1 MDDVVISVE
10 NISKSFG
17 GVNALQQVSM
27 TVRRGEI
34 HCLAGENGS
43 GKSTLIKVISGYYR
57 PDSGT
62 IRIDGR
68 TFTSLTPAESIR
80 HGVQVI
86 YQDFSLFPN
95 LSVME
100 NLALNAE
107 VARGSHL
114 VSYRRMRETA
124 QQAVEKIGLDVDMNA
139 RVADL
144 SVADRQMIAIARALA
159 HKAKVVIM
167 DEATASLT
175 RKEVNR
181 LFDVIH
187 AMRDEGVAV
196 VFVSHKLDEVF
207 EISDAITIFRNG
219 KNVVSCPA
227 NEMDEARFSYCMTG
241 REIQAAQTTPPVGDP
256 GQVALE
262 ARGLC
267 CAGCFENVDFELR
280 RGEIL
285 GIAGQ
290 LGSGRTELAMAL
302 FGLRPITGG
311 ELRVGGKPVK
321 LRSVQDAQRLGFAYV
336 PEDRL
341 TEGLFMPQSI
351 VRNVAITHLGAV
363 SRLGGLLD
371 KHRAARETDN
381 WIQTL
386 SIATDS
392 REAAAQKLSG
402 GNQQKVVLAKWLAIK
417 PDILIL
423 NGPTVGVDIGA
434 KQDIYDLLRRYA
446 GEGMSILIASDDVRE
461 VETLC
466 NRVLVLRGG
475 RVSRFLTGAEITQT
489 SLTEA
494 AI

>member
-124 QQAVEKIGLDVDMNA
+124 QRAVEKIGLDVDMNA

-175 RKEVNR
+175 
-181 LFDVIH
+181 
-187 AMRDEGVAV
+187 
-196 VFVSHKLDEVF
+196 
-207 EISDAITIFRNG
+207 
-219 KNVVSCPA
+219 
-227 NEMDEARFSYCMTG
+227 
-241 REIQAAQTTPPVGDP
+241 
-256 GQVALE
+256 
-262 ARGLC
+262 
-267 CAGCFENVDFELR
+267 
-280 RGEIL
+280 
-285 GIAGQ
+285 
-290 LGSGRTELAMAL
+290 
-302 FGLRPITGG
+302 
-311 ELRVGGKPVK
+311 
-321 LRSVQDAQRLGFAYV
+321 
-336 PEDRL
+336 
-341 TEGLFMPQSI
+341 
-351 VRNVAITHLGAV
+351 
-363 SRLGGLLD
+363 
-371 KHRAARETDN
+371 
-381 WIQTL
+381 
-386 SIATDS
+386 
-392 REAAAQKLSG
+392 
-402 GNQQKVVLAKWLAIK
+402 AKKSTACL
-417 PDILIL
+417 
-423 NGPTVGVDIGA
+423 
-434 KQDIYDLLRRYA
+434 
-446 GEGMSILIASDDVRE
+446 M
-461 VETLC
+461 
-466 NRVLVLRGG
+466 
-475 RVSRFLTGAEITQT
+475 
-489 SLTEA
+489 
-494 AI
+494 